1 MNEKQLRTVV
11 GNLRRVIR
19 PNPVGRVSD
28 TQLLERFLSV
38 RDELAFEMLVWRHGS
53 MVLNVC
59 RRVLR
64 DNHAAEDAFQA
75 TFLIF
80 VRKLGSI
87 GKSAAGGSWLYT
99 VAFRVARRAR
109 QRDATR
115 RTDLLPDDVPSS
127 PAFDDPAQRALWH
140 DL

>member
-28 TQLLERFLSV
+28 TQLLERFLSR

-64 DNHAAEDAFQA
+64 DAHDAEDAFQA

-87 GKSAAGGSWLYT
+87 GKREAVAGWLYK
-99 VAFRVARRAR
+99 VAYRVALRAR
-109 QRDATR
+109 QRAALR
-115 RTDLLPDDVPSS
+115 RADPLPDGDRLP
-127 PAFDDPAQRALWH
+127 
-140 DL
+140 